1 MQSSLYS
8 DNLKQKLTAMNT
20 KRLLGISVF
29 FSLICFSATAQ
40 SVEQGF
46 SVSGTTAYVAGDFD
60 YAGFYGFTLGADL
73 HLTLTESE
81 KVDFALSAGILQL
94 LGLDGIEGE
103 GFTRVY
109 GNILFNNLF
118 TENQHFGL
126 GVGYGRS
133 LSDRIDVSGL
143 YLEAFYH
150 FSLSENFT
158 LAPGGFVILGI
169 PELDDTVSSSVVV
182 LGLRGTLKL

>member
-1 MQSSLYS
+1 MQCPLCS
-8 DNLKQKLTAMNT
+8 DNLFQKLTVMNT
-20 KRLLGISVF
+20 KPLLRISFF

-81 KVDFALSAGILQL
+81 KVDFALSAGVLQL
-94 LGLDGIEGE
+94 LGIDGEEGE

-109 GNILFNNLF
+109 GNVLFNNLLADD
-118 TENQHFGL
+118 QHL
-126 GVGYGRS
+126 SIGVGYGHS
-133 LSDRIDVSGL
+133 LSDRIEVRGL
-143 YLEAFYH
+143 YLESFYQ
-150 FSLSENFT
+150 FTLSENFT
-158 LAPGGFVILGI
+158 LAPGGFLILGI
-169 PELDDTVSSSVVV
+169 PDSADTVSSSVVV